1 MTFIKAFI
9 YTSLLLATNFT
20 MATQLFNPMAEY
32 QSHKQA
38 IHASQHTQ
46 QKTHKAQGGFPY
58 LIPDN
63 DSVGIYIPLDLTGAI
78 TGDLVNL
85 KLVMDIEHT
94 FTADISATL
103 ISPNGLARLVLFSQV
118 NSGANLAGEYV
129 FSDDAINDLWVDSQN
144 VSQVPEGEY
153 RTSTAGFIG
162 NGHGGCTTRM
172 RGAFNGLTPDQSNGI
187 WALHIADNAA
197 HDTGQINDAYLIWS
211 ENSDSIFSSA
221 FETITSAPYEPLL
234 ASDVLG
240 TCQIAQ
246 FDFTGT
252 GFSDYVTSFDFDG
265 LNIQV
270 VTNEGTPGVDIVFNT
285 GLPFADSE
293 MTSGGDF
300 DGDGIKDFVF
310 KTPLNDDAFQYL
322 VRRSSRPGDLPI
334 SVGVAMPPADIT
346 LDLQIG
352 DYDGD
357 GLDDFAFY
365 ISNDVTTELSGL
377 SIIQSSDF
385 SNKQI
390 ATING
395 ITTDFKPA
403 GGFDHNGDGV
413 ADLLVLKKNQVG
425 VDQSPQVYDGS
436 TGSLIFDSGPN
447 DGFNSNDEVIP
458 GTFLS
463 QSLAGIS
470 VIFNSSNI
478 DWIFNIFDDQAQPN
492 TITFISNAFINKS
505 ANDVP
510 VTGDYDGD
518 GIDDFGV
525 WRPDTDSLGNRFIIR
540 PSGSADPD
548 NNLIEVFPFNAYN
561 SDTPLANIRVR

>member
-78 TGDLVNL
+78 TGDLINL

-103 ISPNGLARLVLFSQV
+103 ISPNGLARLVLFSRV

-240 TCQIAQ
+240 TCQKAQ

-310 KTPLNDDAFQYL
+310 KTPLNDYAFQYL
-322 VRRSSRPGDLPI
+322 VRRSSRPSDLPV
-334 SVGVAMPPADIT
+334 SVGIVTPPADIT

-365 ISNDVTTELSGL
+365 VSNDVTAGLSGL

-385 SNKQI
+385 SNQQI
-390 ATING
+390 ATITG

-403 GGFDHNGDGV
+403 GGFDHNGDQI
-413 ADLLVLKKNQVG
+413 ADLALMHKNQFG
-425 VDQSPQVYDGS
+425 DFTLKVYDGS
-436 TGSLIFDSGPN
+436 NGSLLFSL
-447 DGFNSNDEVIP
+447 DENYAYYELIQILP
-458 GTFLS
+458 GTFLAD
-463 QSLAGIS
+463 QLAGIS
-470 VIFNSSNI
+470 IFQPISG
-478 DWIFNIFDDQAQPN
+478 NIFWAVDDDTYSYSIPLEGQ
-492 TITFISNAFINKS
+492 NAIFGDFT
-505 ANDVP
+505 NDIP
-510 VTGDYDGD
+510 ITGDYDGD

-540 PSGSADPD
+540 PSGSVDPD